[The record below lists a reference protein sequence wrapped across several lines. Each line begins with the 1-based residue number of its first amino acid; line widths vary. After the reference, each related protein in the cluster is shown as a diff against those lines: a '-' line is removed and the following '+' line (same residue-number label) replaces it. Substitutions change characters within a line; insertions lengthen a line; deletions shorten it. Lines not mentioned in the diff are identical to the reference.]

1 MTRTFFSFLMLLIA
15 TTVFSQ
21 PSDADAKY
29 AADLLKPGS
38 TAPEFKMKTI
48 DGKSFRLSH
57 LRGRYVVLDFWASWC
72 PDCRKD
78 MPAMQR
84 IYDRF
89 TVKGV
94 EFVGV
99 SFDTDTEKWRKA
111 VDTYHI
117 DYTQVSELKKMRDT
131 DIATKYGIRWI
142 PSMYLINPEGKVVIG
157 TVLSDKLER
166 ALYEVTATDFQPN
179 SQYVTIDGSKGKLA
193 AVIQSPQ
200 LKAGER
206 CPMVMLCHGFTGNK
220 EAKLL
225 TLLADSLQ
233 ANGIASIRFDFN
245 GHGESEGL
253 FQNMTVP
260 NEIDDA
266 MKVFE
271 YVRDLP
277 YVSGIGI
284 AGHSQGGVVAAMLA
298 GKLEPGDMQAVVLFA
313 PAGVIRDDAIRGLK
327 PDMSFARDMNP
338 LDPPDFIEIGGGL
351 KLGRDYV
358 QSAQTLPIYETARAY
373 QGPALVIHGTADRTV
388 PYTYGLRFHD
398 EWPLSQYAL
407 LDGFDHGF
415 TQNIYRVADMAK
427 VFLLTTLKH

>member
-15 TTVFSQ
+15 TTAFSQ

-38 TAPEFKMKTI
+38 TAPEFKMKTF

-245 GHGESEGL
+245 
-253 FQNMTVP
+253 
-260 NEIDDA
+260 
-266 MKVFE
+266 
-271 YVRDLP
+271 
-277 YVSGIGI
+277 
-284 AGHSQGGVVAAMLA
+284 
-298 GKLEPGDMQAVVLFA
+298 
-313 PAGVIRDDAIRGLK
+313 
-327 PDMSFARDMNP
+327 
-338 LDPPDFIEIGGGL
+338 
-351 KLGRDYV
+351 
-358 QSAQTLPIYETARAY
+358 
-373 QGPALVIHGTADRTV
+373 
-388 PYTYGLRFHD
+388 
-398 EWPLSQYAL
+398 
-407 LDGFDHGF
+407 
-415 TQNIYRVADMAK
+415 
-427 VFLLTTLKH
+427 